1 MMSETEVAAGVA
13 VIATAETT
21 RTTTS
26 RRPWNPMLARVAEE
40 TTEKI
45 EIIGRRRTTRQNLSK
60 STSAKSPPYTLRRS
74 FRTRSS
80 RCSKSITMLMS
91 ARKNLSKIRS
101 RRRRPKNN
109 RRRLRNQTSRVS

>member
-1 MMSETEVAAGVA
+1 MMNETEVAAVVA
-13 VIATAETT
+13 EIGTAETT

-26 RRPWNPMLARVAEE
+26 RGPWNPMLARVAEE

-45 EIIGRRRTTRQNLSK
+45 EIIGRRRTTRQSLSK
-60 STSAKSPPYTLRRS
+60 STSAKSPPSTLRHS

-80 RCSKSITMLMS
+80 RCSKSIIMLMN

-101 RRRRPKNN
+101 KRRKPKNN